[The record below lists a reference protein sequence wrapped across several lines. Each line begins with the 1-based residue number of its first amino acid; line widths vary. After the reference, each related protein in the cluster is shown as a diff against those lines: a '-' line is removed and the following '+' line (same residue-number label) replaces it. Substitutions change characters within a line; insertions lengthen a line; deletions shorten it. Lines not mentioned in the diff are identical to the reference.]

1 MTGEKLQAHN
11 PDDVAFQIP
20 GIDDD
25 VKDEVREQLYRV
37 VDVALDQLD
46 TPAEMF
52 KLRDTFVAL
61 NGLTIELK
69 GKV

>member
-1 MTGEKLQAHN
+1 MIGERLPAHD

-25 VKDEVREQLYRV
+25 VKDDIREQLYRV
-37 VDVALDQLD
+37 VDVALDHLD
-46 TPAEMF
+46 TPAEMY
-52 KLRDTFVAL
+52 KLRDAFIAL